1 MPRQSAAVYRRR
13 RLVVITLVL
22 VLILAIGGGVWLA
35 VAQPWSDQADA
46 PSTTTPTVSPSKDGE
61 SPSASPSE
69 DAPKVEP
76 TPSDTPVISACTAAD
91 ITVDAVTDATSYAA
105 GKNPQLSIRL
115 KNTGAKDCTINVGS
129 TTQKLTISSGNDV
142 WWRSTDCQKDPS
154 DMIVTLK
161 AGQTVNS
168 VKPVVWDRT
177 RSSVKTCGDKNRPHA
192 PGGGASY
199 HVTVSIGGF
208 DSAQSE
214 QILLY

>member
-13 RLVVITLVL
+13 RLVVITLLL
-22 VLILAIGGGVWLA
+22 VLILVIGGGVWLA
-35 VAQPWSDQADA
+35 IAQPWSKNADTKAA
-46 PSTTTPTVSPSKDGE
+46 PSPSTSSSVE
-61 SPSASPSE
+61 VSASPSPSGV
-69 DAPKVEP
+69 APKVEP

-91 ITVDAVTDATSYAA
+91 VTVEAVTDANSYAA

-129 TTQKLTISSGNDV
+129 STQKLTVSSGNDV

-161 AGQTVNS
+161 AGQTVDS

>member
-1 MPRQSAAVYRRR
+1 MSPRHSAAVYRRR
-13 RLVVITLVL
+13 RLVVIALAVVL
-22 VLILAIGGGVWLA
+22 LAAIGGGVWLA
-35 VAQPWSDQADA
+35 IAQPWSDEAGA
-46 PSTTTPTVSPSKDGE
+46 PATQSASPSKSGEE

-69 DAPKVEP
+69 VAPKVEP
-76 TPSDTPVISACTAAD
+76 TPDDTPVIVACTAAD
-91 ITVDAVTDATSYAA
+91 VTVDAITDASTYAA

-129 TTQKLTISSGNDV
+129 TTQKFTVSSGSDV

-161 AGQTVNS
+161 AGQS
-168 VKPVVWDRT
+168 VDSAQPVVWDRT
-177 RSSVKTCGDKNRPHA
+177 RSSVKTCDDKNRPKA

-199 HVTVSIGGF
+199 HVSVSIGGF